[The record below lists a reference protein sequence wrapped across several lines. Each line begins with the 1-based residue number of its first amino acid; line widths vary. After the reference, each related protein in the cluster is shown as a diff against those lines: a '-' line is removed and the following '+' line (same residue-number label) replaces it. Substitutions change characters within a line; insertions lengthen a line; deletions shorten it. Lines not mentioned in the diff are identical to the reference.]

1 MCCQSLSIF
10 PTPLQQSVR
19 HRPGGHT
26 NTGQGRKIRSQL
38 WETIKGCFST
48 KGADLRCTR
57 VCGCVCVLNLNT
69 YSFPQ
74 VQYLLR
80 GSVIQQKILMWLK
93 DQDKRELQYLL
104 YQWRCVLSLCE
115 CTSVY
120 PAVPTVT
127 YFGHL
132 LPDRAGTCLWN
143 STWGADE
150 RERLFFFILK
160 NKTPGNERTHAHLTR
175 LWVLPSFTLTGVE
188 SAS

>member
-1 MCCQSLSIF
+1 
-10 PTPLQQSVR
+10 
-19 HRPGGHT
+19 
-26 NTGQGRKIRSQL
+26 
-38 WETIKGCFST
+38 
-48 KGADLRCTR
+48 
-57 VCGCVCVLNLNT
+57 
-69 YSFPQ
+69 
-74 VQYLLR
+74 
-80 GSVIQQKILMWLK
+80 MWLNE
-93 DQDKRELQYLL
+93 QDKRELQYLL

-175 LWVLPSFTLTGVE
+175 LVLPSFTLTGVE
-188 SAS
+188 SASWKSVQGICCEASTFLSLRIFLSGWPASTHRNQSVYGNVSVCVCVCLLHSVTCSISFRAAGPCNKKENFPKSQS